1 MLSYK
6 NVSGYIAR
14 WFMNLSISMK
24 MFFIYMFI
32 FIIPAITVMAFISV
46 QSSNHRADR
55 YLLDKQRILEQQNA
69 NLQVMISQCEGVY
82 QLLQYND
89 NIADYLTGIYDS
101 TADEVIEYLY
111 DIVPLFNYL
120 QYTNPNINNLII
132 YKNNKSKVDTER
144 YIISLQGNK
153 VSNGQFYMDL
163 QPQLRGRGM
172 WRFEKEGE
180 GYVFR
185 YYRTI
190 SNSNLSKNLGLMQ
203 LTVKAE
209 NIIGLFEDPD
219 DNVECVY
226 DICNNYY
233 RLRNGQLEQVYDK
246 SDLETSDYLHNEL
259 FVENLGLIVKSYRLR
274 RSVTYE
280 NTIYI
285 WVYFIS
291 MTLILSLIYYVFV
304 ASIINRLHKFRR
316 HIRDS
321 GKKELVP
328 FEGDTYYDEI
338 GLLIKVYNEQI
349 TRIDRLNEEV
359 INARLKKQIA
369 DNYVLRAQIKPHFIY
384 NAMETI
390 RMMASIN
397 DDYQVADMAYE
408 LGRYIR
414 YNLSKNIDNSFLGD
428 EVENITHYLEIYKTS
443 TMGKIDYVL
452 ESGCDIKNVPCP
464 GFVLQPLVENA
475 IHHAITDQ
483 HQKLCIT
490 IKIQNIGQEYFI
502 TISDNGKGIEDNK
515 LAEINNDLAS
525 DNIDDLK
532 PESGIGLLNVAQRLR
547 TFSRYS
553 GASLHIESEL
563 GKGTDCRI
571 RFRLRE
577 DLL

>member
-1 MLSYK
+1 MGSGIAMLSYK

-259 FVENLGLIVKSYRLR
+259 FVEN
-274 RSVTYE
+274 VT
-280 NTIYI
+280 
-285 WVYFIS
+285 
-291 MTLILSLIYYVFV
+291 
-304 ASIINRLHKFRR
+304 A
-316 HIRDS
+316 
-321 GKKELVP
+321 
-328 FEGDTYYDEI
+328 
-338 GLLIKVYNEQI
+338 
-349 TRIDRLNEEV
+349 
-359 INARLKKQIA
+359 
-369 DNYVLRAQIKPHFIY
+369 
-384 NAMETI
+384 
-390 RMMASIN
+390 
-397 DDYQVADMAYE
+397 
-408 LGRYIR
+408 
-414 YNLSKNIDNSFLGD
+414 
-428 EVENITHYLEIYKTS
+428 
-443 TMGKIDYVL
+443 
-452 ESGCDIKNVPCP
+452 
-464 GFVLQPLVENA
+464 
-475 IHHAITDQ
+475 
-483 HQKLCIT
+483 
-490 IKIQNIGQEYFI
+490 
-502 TISDNGKGIEDNK
+502 GI
-515 LAEINNDLAS
+515 
-525 DNIDDLK
+525 
-532 PESGIGLLNVAQRLR
+532 
-547 TFSRYS
+547 
-553 GASLHIESEL
+553 
-563 GKGTDCRI
+563 
-571 RFRLRE
+571 
-577 DLL
+577 